1 MLYHDG
7 KNDAFRT
14 NNINVVFDLTK
25 KLLDYYE
32 SYKKK
37 KLTDI
42 SELLYSVDFTDKIS
56 NQLLKDIA
64 TMSNLKHYISTH

>member
-14 NNINVVFDLTK
+14 HNINVVFDLTK

-42 SELLYSVDFTDKIS
+42 SELSYSVDVSIQKS
-56 NQLLKDIA
+56 NYLYKDLLLFQEFSSA
-64 TMSNLKHYISTH
+64 ELLR

>member
-1 MLYHDG
+1 MLSWRLYHDG

-14 NNINVVFDLTK
+14 HNINVVFDLTK

-56 NQLLKDIA
+56 NQLQKDIA
-64 TMSNLKHYISTH
+64 TMSNLKH